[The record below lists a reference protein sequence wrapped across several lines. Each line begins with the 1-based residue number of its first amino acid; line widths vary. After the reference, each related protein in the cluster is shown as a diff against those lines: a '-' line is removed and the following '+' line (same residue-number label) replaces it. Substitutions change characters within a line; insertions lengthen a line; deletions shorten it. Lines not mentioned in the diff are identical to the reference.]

1 LLSPCRDLDTVED
14 LMAFTGLIGKDTN
27 LSKRTSG
34 ALKLIANRL
43 KERGA

>member
-1 LLSPCRDLDTVED
+1 MVDDLT
-14 LMAFTGLIGKDTN
+14 AFISLAGKDKN

-43 KERGA
+43 KERGV